1 MNDSELMERQRIHL
15 AEQERF
21 EVFGE
26 TLTRREQFAAMAM
39 QGLVTHCYFD
49 LKQDKCVLSQMQT
62 ASIAVNLA
70 DALIAKL
77 DKEVVK

>member
-1 MNDSELMERQRIHL
+1 MSDSELMERQRIHL

-26 TLTRREQFAAMAM
+26 TLTRRDQFAMAAMSGWNANPE
-39 QGLVTHCYFD
+39 TIPNNNDYEYI
-49 LKQDKCVLSQMQT
+49 
-62 ASIAVNLA
+62 ASISVSQA
-70 DALIAKL
+70 DALIAEL